1 MGLSTFLALKYI
13 KPKRSVASV
22 ITCVSI
28 LGVMLGV
35 AVVIIVRSVMT
46 GFGDCWREKILSFK
60 PHVTIQAET
69 TDGLA
74 MPLTDDEAVADRLRA
89 VSGITCVNPEVGTRV
104 MLSNA
109 PTQRRRRK
117 MHPQAV
123 RTEERVQAP
132 ILLGL
137 GGDDFAKAYDIGEPY
152 AGTFD
157 LEPGGIVLG
166 YELARYLGVR
176 VGSAVSVCAPPR
188 SDEVFL
194 PREWKVTGIYRSGHH
209 DFDFDFAIADLWS
222 VCDLLGREDTEGVDS
237 ICLKTDTAT
246 ALDPRRFASLV
257 GRIDSAL
264 NGTEEEG
271 GTPFFGAPHYRIQT
285 WQEADKQIFDAIAVE
300 TNMTAV
306 LLLLISLV
314 ALFCVMNTLLVLTV
328 QKTPEIGLLKAL
340 GFKRRQIMNVF
351 LVHGL
356 IQCTIGILL
365 GLLAS
370 WAVLS
375 NLQRLVAWLGSMGME
390 VFPAEIYKLSEIPHR
405 IVGSDVVYVVVI
417 IYVFGLLA
425 SLVPALIAASK
436 DPVKALNE

>member
-46 GFGDCWREKILSFK
+46 GFGDCWRDKILSFK
-60 PHVTIQAET
+60 PHVTIQAEERP
-69 TDGLA
+69 GLA
-74 MPLTDDEAVADRLRA
+74 VPLTDEDALAEIVR
-89 VSGITCVNPEVGTRV
+89 GIPEVTCVNPEVMTRV
-104 MLSNA
+104 MLSA
-109 PTQRRRRK
+109 RSPRG
-117 MHPQAV
+117 
-123 RTEERVQAP
+123 EERVQAP

-137 GGDDFAKAYDIGEPY
+137 GGDDFTKAYDVGEPL

-157 LEPGGIVLG
+157 LEPGGLLLG
-166 YELARYLGVR
+166 SELARSLGVR
-176 VGSAVSVCAPPR
+176 VGSSVSICAPP
-188 SDEVFL
+188 SPNEVFL
-194 PREWKVTGIYRSGHH
+194 PRKWKVTGIFRSGHH
-209 DFDFDFAIADLWS
+209 DFDFEFAVADLQS
-222 VCDLLGREDTEGVDS
+222 VRDLLGREDTDGVDAV
-237 ICLKTDTAT
+237 CVKTDRSCAT
-246 ALDPRRFASLV
+246 NERRFAAFVRDLDA
-257 GRIDSAL
+257 RL
-264 NGTEEEG
+264 NGS
-271 GTPFFGAPHYRIQT
+271 GAAYPHYRIRT
-285 WQEADKQIFDAIAVE
+285 WQEADRQIFDAIAVE
-300 TNMTAV
+300 TNMTAI
-306 LLLLISLV
+306 LLSLISLV

-340 GFKRRQIMNVF
+340 GFGKFRIMSVF

-356 IQCTIGILL
+356 IQCTVGVAL

-375 NLQRLVAWLGSMGME
+375 NLQRIVSFLATLGME
-390 VFPAEIYKLSEIPHR
+390 VFPAEIYKLDEIPHH
-405 IVGSDVVYVVVI
+405 IVASDVVTTVVVI
-417 IYVFGLLA
+417 YLFGLLA